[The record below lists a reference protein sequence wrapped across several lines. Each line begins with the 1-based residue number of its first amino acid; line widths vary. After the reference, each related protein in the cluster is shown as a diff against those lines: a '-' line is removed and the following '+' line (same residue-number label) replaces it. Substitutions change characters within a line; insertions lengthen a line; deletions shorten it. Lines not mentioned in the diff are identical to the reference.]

1 VVIENPTDKAKL
13 MLKINLKTNFKN
25 QHQEETHKLLISYT
39 LKIAKKALKE

>member
-1 VVIENPTDKAKL
+1 MEIENQTDKAKL

-25 QHQEETHKLLISYT
+25 QHQEETHKLSTSFT